1 MGKASTMHES
11 LSANQVQH
19 VAKLSRL
26 KLSESDI
33 ERYRKQLSGILDYVA
48 QLQEVDV
55 ADQEPM
61 SHPLPLHS
69 VMRDDVVEPSLPIT
83 AVLQNA
89 PSKSGAF
96 FTVPK
101 VLDPSAGGG

>member
-1 MGKASTMHES
+1 MRENLTEA
-11 LSANQVQH
+11 QVQH
-19 VAKLSRL
+19 VARLSRL
-26 KLSESDI
+26 KLSDADV
-33 ERYRKQLSGILDYVA
+33 ERYGRQLSGILDYVA

-55 ADQEPM
+55 AHKEPM

-69 VMRDDVVEPSLPIT
+69 VMRDDVVEPSLPID

-89 PSKSGAF
+89 PSKTGPF
-96 FTVPK
+96 FAVPK